1 MPEMLRIGDAIYT
14 PIDNV
19 LSEIS
24 KKAGLPQYLEYYY
37 INEDGYLAHMVS
49 VYHNQSEEE
58 VVETKPEKVELA
70 KALKYIHEYF
80 KNSRAS

>member
-14 PIDNV
+14 PLDCV
-19 LSEIS
+19 LNEICR
-24 KKAGLPQYLEYYY
+24 KAGLPHGLEYYY

-80 KNSRAS
+80 KKK